1 MKFTK
6 LILGSFQTN
15 VYLLWDEETRQC
27 AIIDPGFEPEQV
39 AEKLRELKLEPAM
52 ILLTHGHLDH
62 TGGVDTLAQLLRI
75 PVWVNE
81 KDTKLDSFIF
91 GDGFRW
97 TDTYAE
103 GDIVTLGKQEI
114 RVIETPGHT
123 PGSVCLLCD
132 GMMFSGDTLFS
143 GTCGRTDLP
152 GGSPA
157 DMLASLHRLA
167 AIEEEY
173 AVLPGHGPSTR
184 LSLEKRFNPYM
195 R

>member
-1 MKFTK
+1 MKYTK

-15 VYLLWDEETRQC
+15 VYLFWDEETKQC
-27 AIIDPGFEPEQV
+27 AIIDPGFEPERV

-52 ILLTHGHLDH
+52 ILLTHGHMDH
-62 TGGVDTLAQLLRI
+62 TGGVDTLAQMLRV

-81 KDTKLDSFIF
+81 KDTKLDSFIY
-91 GDGFRW
+91 GDGFHW

-103 GDIVTLGKQEI
+103 GDTIALGKLEI
-114 RVIETPGHT
+114 RVMETPGHT
-123 PGSVCLLCD
+123 PGSVCLLC
-132 GMMFSGDTLFS
+132 GNLMFSGDTLFS

-152 GGSPA
+152 GGNSA
-157 DMLASLHRLA
+157 DMMASLSRLASL
-167 AIEEEY
+167 EEDY
-173 AVLPGHGPSTR
+173 TVLPGHGATSR